1 MLLTTHFSYHKETK
15 TFVSEISLLA
25 GSIDTIHYFTLYNP
39 KTGNSKIFNLKS
51 IDKDGSGE
59 DIYGWNYETDCG
71 LKALIIND

>member
-1 MLLTTHFSYHKETK
+1 M
-15 TFVSEISLLA
+15 
-25 GSIDTIHYFTLYNP
+25 HYFTLHTP